1 MRERGRRFAARVT
14 GNEEATMT
22 VDRRKYIIFGAIAA
36 VSIVLDQWTKILAR
50 HHLKQLGHAGKSV
63 IDGKFVLRYSENPGV
78 AFGML
83 QSLTGGR
90 IILTVV
96 ALAAFALVISYLRK
110 TDSSQRRLQIALGL
124 VGGGAIGN
132 LIDRIALGAVTDF
145 LVFDLGFWPLNPWP
159 AFNIADAALVVGVAL
174 MALDMARP
182 PTAAPTDPDPAP
194 STGA

>member
-1 MRERGRRFAARVT
+1 LSTANNKEVIMSLE
-14 GNEEATMT
+14 
-22 VDRRKYIIFGAIAA
+22 RRKYFIFGLVAAIT
-36 VSIVLDQWTKILAR
+36 IVLDQWTKVLAR
-50 HHLKQLGHAGKSV
+50 ANLKQLGYAGKQV

-96 ALAAFALVISYLRK
+96 ALIAFALVISYLRK
-110 TDSSQRRLQIALGL
+110 TEPGQVRLHVALGL

-132 LIDRIALGAVTDF
+132 LIDRVLYGAVTDF

-159 AFNIADAALVVGVAL
+159 AFNIADAGLVVGVGL
-174 MALDMARP
+174 MAIDMVRP
-182 PTAAPTDPDPAP
+182 PKDAAAGPSGEAP
-194 STGA
+194 SHTP